1 MITKEHEQEIKI
13 REMVEK
19 EGLLPERVATLLN
32 IPLEMVYNT
41 LYEEDL
47 DDQWFYEQY
56 DEDIQ

>member
-1 MITKEHEQEIKI
+1 MITKEHELELKI

-56 DEDIQ
+56 DEDSQ